1 MRPPYERKTM
11 PKKSPPVKTGLEK
24 TIDKLIADM
33 DDIDSASEDYA
44 NMVSQ
49 LDTLYKLK
57 AEDKPDRVSRDTL
70 AIVAGNLL
78 GIVLIV
84 GYERANL
91 VTSKALALLAKTR

>member
-1 MRPPYERKTM
+1 ML
-11 PKKSPPVKTGLEK
+11 KKSPHVKTGLEK
-24 TIDKLIADM
+24 TIDQLIADM
-33 DDIDSASEDYA
+33 ADKKADSEDYA

-70 AIVAGNLL
+70 AIVAGNLA
-78 GIVLIV
+78 GVILIV

-91 VTSKALALLAKTR
+91 VTSKALALLVKTR